1 MAKDLYR
8 SYCAKDAVDRIK
20 FDEDIV
26 SELAE
31 GKVQAQFVIL
41 TIYQKKIH
49 CQTPACLGWG
59 WGVVSLFLCEE
70 LSKILFTSSGL
81 MKKKVQKTFTLKA
94 RNIMCILGGGNCFTK

>member
-41 TIYQKKIH
+41 TIYQKKN
-49 CQTPACLGWG
+49 
-59 WGVVSLFLCEE
+59 SLPNTSLLDFL
-70 LSKILFTSSGL
+70 LIFL
-81 MKKKVQKTFTLKA
+81 
-94 RNIMCILGGGNCFTK
+94 

>member
-41 TIYQKKIH
+41 TIYQKKTH
-49 CQTPACLGWG
+49 CQTPACLIFFDFFFRCGGWG
-59 WGVVSLFLCEE
+59 
-70 LSKILFTSSGL
+70 
-81 MKKKVQKTFTLKA
+81 
-94 RNIMCILGGGNCFTK
+94 GGEWFPFFYVKS